1 MGQVRLRRLDARRAR
16 KGCEVNLP
24 QSSIIDQI
32 ADERD
37 ELRQENQ
44 WLNRRIELLVSA
56 NSDVARIA
64 KERDDALMMLGLYR
78 MISDEQKERIKTLE
92 DIINQARMAFFS
104 DGTDKS
110 AAADMLFVL
119 NQSKESK
126 P

>member
-1 MGQVRLRRLDARRAR
+1 MSDKPNQ
-16 KGCEVNLP
+16 P
-24 QSSIIDQI
+24 SIIDQI

-78 MISDEQKERIKTLE
+78 MISDEQKERIKRLE
-92 DIINQARMAFFS
+92 DIINRARVAFFA
-104 DGTDKS
+104 DGTDES
-110 AAADMLFVL
+110 AAGNMLSIL
-119 NQSKESK
+119 NESKESK